1 MLLMLSLVTTYILPF
16 IVVLG
21 VLVLVHELG
30 HFIAAKLSGIR
41 VERFSIG
48 FPPRLFGKKIGETD
62 YCVSALPLGGYV
74 KMSGMID
81 ESMDTA
87 GVKGEPWEFMS
98 KPVWVRMIV
107 LLAGPMANVLL
118 TLLVFTVSVFVTGV
132 PKPVGPIVGRVMEN
146 MPAQA
151 AGLQPGDKIVRIDSK
166 AISSWDDLIQ
176 IIHGSPEKTILIEW
190 ERDGQPMSAQIV
202 PKLDKMLGY
211 GLIGIDAKTVNIKP
225 GFFEGIGLGWQ
236 SSWNLTTMMFR
247 SFGMLF
253 SGDVSLKES
262 LAGPVRIA
270 QMTGETA
277 KAGFGSL
284 VMFMALLS
292 LNLGIIN
299 LFPIPA
305 LDGGHLVLL
314 AIEGVT
320 RKPISTRV
328 RLIAQQIGMA
338 LLLALMLFVIFN
350 DFSNIF

>member
-1 MLLMLSLVTTYILPF
+1 MVLIMSLMTTYLLPF

-21 VLVLVHELG
+21 ILILVHEFG
-30 HFIAAKLSGIR
+30 HFITAKLSGIR

-48 FPPRLFGKKIGETD
+48 FPPRLFGKKIGDTD
-62 YCVSALPLGGYV
+62 YCLSALPLGGYV
-74 KMSGMID
+74 KMAGMID
-81 ESMDTA
+81 ETMDTE

-98 KPVWVRMIV
+98 KPLWIRAIV
-107 LLAGPMANVLL
+107 LFAGSAFNVIF
-118 TLLVFTVSVFVTGV
+118 TIIVFTVSVFVTGV
-132 PKPVGPIVGRVMEN
+132 PEPVGPVVGRVMDK
-146 MPAQA
+146 MPAQI
-151 AGLQPGDKIVRIDSK
+151 AGIQPGDRIVRIDNTPIAK
-166 AISSWDDLIQ
+166 WDDLIK
-176 IIHGSPEKTILIEW
+176 IIHGSPDKTILIEW
-190 ERDGQPMSAQIV
+190 ERNGAPMSAQIT

-211 GLIGIDAKTVNIKP
+211 GLVGIDAKTINVRP
-225 GFFEGIGLGWQ
+225 GVFRGITLGWE
-236 SSWNLTTMMFR
+236 STWNLTRMMFR

-253 SGDVSLKES
+253 SGDVSVKEG

-299 LFPIPA
+299 LFPVPG
-305 LDGGHLVLL
+305 LDGGHLLLL
-314 AIEGVT
+314 AIEGVI
-320 RKPISTRV
+320 RRPISTRV
-328 RLIAQQIGMA
+328 RLIVQQVGMA

>member
-1 MLLMLSLVTTYILPF
+1 MLLIMSLMTTYLIPF

-21 VLVLVHELG
+21 ILILVHELG
-30 HFIAAKLSGIR
+30 HFLTAKASGIR

-48 FPPRLFGKKIGETD
+48 FPPRLFGKQIGETD

-81 ESMDTA
+81 ETMDA
-87 GVKGEPWEFMS
+87 GGVKGEPWEFMS
-98 KPVWVRMIV
+98 KPLWIRAIV
-107 LLAGPMANVLL
+107 LFAGSAFNVLF
-118 TLLVFTVSVFVTGV
+118 TIAVFTVSVFITGV
-132 PKPVGPIVGRVMEN
+132 PQPVGPVVGRVMEN

-151 AGLQPGDKIVRIDSK
+151 AGIQPGDKILRIDQTP
-166 AISSWDDLIQ
+166 ITSWDDLIK
-176 IIHGSPEKTILIEW
+176 IIHNAPGKAITVEW
-190 ERDGQPMSAQIV
+190 ERNGAPMSAQIT

-211 GLIGIDAKTVNIKP
+211 GLVGIDAKTINVRP
-225 GFFEGIGLGWQ
+225 GLFRGIGLGWE
-236 SSWNLTTMMFR
+236 STWNLTRMMFR

-253 SGDVSLKES
+253 SGDVSVKEG

-299 LFPIPA
+299 LFPIPG
-305 LDGGHLVLL
+305 LDGGHLLLL
-314 AIEGVT
+314 AIEGVI

-328 RLIAQQIGMA
+328 RLVVQQVGMA